1 MSVADTKRQKRGSKV
16 ATGPVPPDGRR
27 TVYSLSEEETFEIGR
42 TLGRGLRPGALI
54 LLQGELGLGK
64 TVFTRGI
71 AAGLGIAPEEVSSPS
86 FTLVHEYRGG
96 RLPLFHIDLYRLEA
110 MEEELPSLGIEDIL
124 SGGGVA
130 IVEWGERLPP
140 YLRRGAM
147 VVRFVDLREGCRRI
161 EIVPEPE
168 KRMRPVGDA

>member
-1 MSVADTKRQKRGSKV
+1 VTDPKRQKNARRKPE
-16 ATGPVPPDGRR
+16 GPARPDDGRR
-27 TVYSLSEEETFEIGR
+27 SLYSLSEDETFEIGR

-64 TVFTRGI
+64 TVLARGI
-71 AAGLGIAPEEVSSPS
+71 AAGLGVAPEEVSSPS

-96 RLPLFHIDLYRLEA
+96 RLPVFHIDLYRVER

-124 SGGGVA
+124 AGGGVA
-130 IVEWGERLPP
+130 VVEWGERLPP
-140 YLRRGAM
+140 YLRRGAI

-168 KRMRPVGDA
+168 KRTRTRGDA

>member
-1 MSVADTKRQKRGSKV
+1 VTDPKRQKRP
-16 ATGPVPPDGRR
+16 AREAPGPGRPNDAHKSL
-27 TVYSLSEEETFEIGR
+27 YSLSEDETFEIGR
-42 TLGRGLRPGALI
+42 ALGRGLRPGALI

-64 TVFTRGI
+64 TVLARGI

-96 RLPLFHIDLYRLEA
+96 RLPLFHIDLYRVER

-130 IVEWGERLPP
+130 VVEWGERLPP
-140 YLRRGAM
+140 YLRRGAI
-147 VVRFVDLREGCRRI
+147 VVRFVDLRDGCRRI

-168 KRMRPVGDA
+168 KRLRTAGDA